1 MHVRYSSP
9 LSLCLTTQHVSG
21 MRIFREMKLCARA
34 RSVPRLDGLDLIS
47 DVGVE
52 IGGAL
57 ATGVDGVETFC
68 CCDGGLVS
76 FGKLG

>member
-1 MHVRYSSP
+1 
-9 LSLCLTTQHVSG
+9 
-21 MRIFREMKLCARA
+21 MKLCARA

-57 ATGVDGVETFC
+57 ATGVDGVKTFC